1 MDITQRQVYTIA
13 ISSKTFVWPPQSKKK
28 TAEHLLQS
36 ASTRKVR
43 FSQWSSKTSGHQE
56 THTLPQK
63 PLRPKL
69 ALDDGYLS
77 SFLSNMTKGQKERI
91 VSAMCDAISLG
102 GSLGVLSIG
111 LSISAVLLKH
121 FGL

>member
-1 MDITQRQVYTIA
+1 
-13 ISSKTFVWPPQSKKK
+13 
-28 TAEHLLQS
+28 
-36 ASTRKVR
+36 
-43 FSQWSSKTSGHQE
+43 
-56 THTLPQK
+56 LPQK